1 MIFQRKL
8 SHRNWIAFEC
18 QSLWF
23 ECSMFTYAYSVL
35 YVWYHLNEIES
46 QWNHVIRSVSLCF
59 KRNRKNVSYN
69 LNGNR
74 IYVAITDTAL
84 ECHLC
89 YWMLLMCMNSNIHST
104 QTWLKI
110 RDLCTRTVSLHQI
123 QGERVNAFERM
134 QCVNLN
140 WK

>member
-8 SHRNWIAFEC
+8 SHRNWIAFEY
-18 QSLWF
+18 QSVWF

-59 KRNRKNVSYN
+59 KRNRKNVAYN

-89 YWMLLMCMNSNIHST
+89 YWMLLMCMNTEQQHTFNANVIKNKRLMYSNSFIA
-104 QTWLKI
+104 LN
-110 RDLCTRTVSLHQI
+110 TRWTSQCI
-123 QGERVNAFERM
+123 WKNAMR
-134 QCVNLN
+134 
-140 WK
+140 